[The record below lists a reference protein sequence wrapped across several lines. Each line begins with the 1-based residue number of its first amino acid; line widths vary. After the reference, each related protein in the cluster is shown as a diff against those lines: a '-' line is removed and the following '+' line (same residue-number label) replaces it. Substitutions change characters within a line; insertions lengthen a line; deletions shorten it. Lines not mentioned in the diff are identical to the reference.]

1 MGTLNQL
8 KPAAIWNYFEE
19 ICAIPR
25 ASKKEEK
32 IRDYLVAFGRKN
44 SLETKIDKGGNVLII
59 KPAAPGF
66 GKKETV
72 VLQCHIDMVCE
83 KNSSSTHNFDTDPI
97 KPVIRDGWVK
107 AEGTTLGADNG
118 IGVAAMMAVLADA
131 KLEHGPIECLFTVDE
146 ETGLTG
152 AQMLEAGF
160 FSGKFLLNLD
170 SEDEGELC
178 IGCAGGIDTVATFV
192 PEYETPGKGFSP
204 YTLSVT
210 GLYGGH
216 SGEDIN
222 KGLANSIKLI
232 TRILREGSRKF
243 GIQIA
248 FIKGGNL
255 RNAIAREAF
264 AEILIPVNQLASF
277 KETAD
282 RLYAAYRKEYNK
294 REENMKI
301 ELVPGNDPEQIFTR
315 EFQDRLLNALYACPH
330 GVKSMSREIPGLVE
344 TSTNLASIKIAEN
357 GNYVIS
363 TSQRSAKNDAK
374 HDIATQV
381 ECVFEL
387 AGASVEHST
396 GYPGWEPNPS
406 SEIIRTAR
414 ETYVRLFGKEPE
426 LKAIHAGLEC
436 GLFLEKYPHLDM
448 VSFGPTIKSPHSP
461 DERVEIRTVEIF
473 WNYLLALLK
482 DIPQK

>member
-1 MGTLNQL
+1 MGILSQL
-8 KPAAIWNYFEE
+8 KPVTIWNYFEE
-19 ICAIPR
+19 ICGIPR

-32 IRDYLVAFGRKN
+32 IREFLIAFGKKN
-44 SLETKIDKGGNVLII
+44 TLETRVDKGGNVLII
-59 KPAAPGF
+59 KPPYPGYE
-66 GKKETV
+66 KKETV

-97 KPVIRDGWVK
+97 KPVIRDGWVR

-118 IGVAAMMAVLADA
+118 IGVAAMIAILADPG
-131 KLEHGPIECLFTVDE
+131 LEHGPVECLFTVDE

-160 FSGKFLLNLD
+160 ITGKYLLNLD

-178 IGCAGGIDTVATFV
+178 IGCAGGIDTVATLT
-192 PEYETPGKGFSP
+192 PEYEVPARGFSP

-210 GLYGGH
+210 GLSGGH

-222 KGLANSIKLI
+222 NGLGNSIKLI
-232 TRILREGSRKF
+232 TRILREGSRRY
-243 GIQIA
+243 GIRIA
-248 FIKGGNL
+248 QLRGGNL

-264 AEILIPVNQLASF
+264 AEILIPVNQLAAF
-277 KETAD
+277 KEMAD
-282 RLYAAYRKEYNK
+282 RLYATFRKEFNK

-301 ELVPGNDPEQIFTR
+301 ELVPGNELKQVFVQS
-315 EFQDRLLNALYACPH
+315 FQDRLLDALYACPH

-344 TSTNLASIKIAEN
+344 TSTNLASVKIADN
-357 GNYVIS
+357 GKYVIS

-374 HDIATQV
+374 HDIAVQV
-381 ECVFEL
+381 ECVFSL
-387 AGASVEHST
+387 AGAEVEHST

-414 ETYVRLFGKEPE
+414 TTYVRLFGKEPE

-461 DERVEIRTVEIF
+461 DERVEIKTVEIF
-473 WNYLLALLK
+473 WDYLLAVLK

>member
-1 MGTLNQL
+1 MGTLNHL
-8 KPAAIWNYFEE
+8 KPAPLWNYFEE

-32 IRDYLVAFGRKN
+32 IREYLVAFGRE
-44 SLETKIDKGGNVLII
+44 SLLETRIDKAGNVLIL
-59 KPAAPGF
+59 KPAFPGF
-66 GKKETV
+66 EKKETV

-83 KNSSSTHNFDTDPI
+83 KNSSSTHNFETDPI
-97 KPVIRDGWVK
+97 RPIIKDGWVK

-118 IGVAAMMAVLADA
+118 IGVAAMMAVLADP
-131 KLEHGPIECLFTVDE
+131 KLEHGPLECLFTVDE

-160 FSGKFLLNLD
+160 MTGKFLLNLD

-178 IGCAGGIDTVATFV
+178 IGCAGGIDTVATFTPV
-192 PEYETPGKGFSP
+192 YEGPAKGFRSFS
-204 YTLSVT
+204 LSVT

-232 TRILREGSRKF
+232 TRILLEGSRHC
-243 GIQIA
+243 GIRIA
-248 FIKGGNL
+248 SFKGGNL

-264 AEILIPVNQLASF
+264 AEIMVPENQVAPF
-277 KETAD
+277 REIAD
-282 RLYAAYRKEYNK
+282 RLYAAFRKEFNK

-301 ELVPGNDPEQIFTR
+301 ELVPGNENDRVFTT
-315 EFQDRLLNALYACPH
+315 EFQNRLLNALYACPH
-330 GVKSMSREIPGLVE
+330 GVKAMSREIPGLVE
-344 TSTNLASIKIAEN
+344 TSTNLASVKIN
-357 GNYVIS
+357 GDGTYVIA

-381 ECVFEL
+381 ECVFSL
-387 AGASVEHST
+387 AGAAVEHST

-414 ETYVRLFGKEPE
+414 TSYVQLFGKEPE

-482 DIPQK
+482 DIPSK